1 MQRCAALPLKGYG
14 MSEQGARPVATAG
27 VMTAA
32 AVIYALAAI
41 CLPLPTMMMGMLW
54 PVFIALVTVCE
65 GLRWGLLVSIAALL
79 LTLPLATPAMGA
91 FFVLSFAPTGLAIG
105 GLFRRRA
112 DTLRALTGGVLASLG
127 GKGAAVLMMF
137 LLFGL
142 NPFAVDFSTASEAVN
157 ETLAVYRSLGID
169 EVRLEQTRAVSMQ
182 ALESFALV
190 LPALFLGG
198 SVIEAAACFV
208 VLRNVLVRLGIPAA
222 PFPAFTEW
230 RLPIGFSYL
239 FAFSLIGLYWGT
251 TRDITLLYRAAL
263 NGYLIATLA
272 GLVQGLSFLQ
282 FMMKRYGVASFV
294 RLLVYITILVN
305 GLATQIVTWTGLFDI
320 VFDYRKKMTDHK

>member
-1 MQRCAALPLKGYG
+1 
-14 MSEQGARPVATAG
+14 
-27 VMTAA
+27 MTAA

-54 PVFIALVTVCE
+54 PVFIALVTVRE

-142 NPFAVDFSTASEAVN
+142 NPFAIDFSTASEAVN

-169 EVRLEQTRAVSMQ
+169 EARLEQTRAVSMQ

-208 VLRNVLVRLGIPAA
+208 VLRNVLVRLGIPVA

-230 RLPIGFSYL
+230 RLPISFSYL

-320 VFDYRKKMTDHK
+320 VFDYRKKMTDRK

>member
-1 MQRCAALPLKGYG
+1 MCGALPLKGYG
-14 MSEQGARPVATAG
+14 MSEQGARPVATAW

-54 PVFIALVTVCE
+54 PVFIALVTVRE

-142 NPFAVDFSTASEAVN
+142 NPFAIDFSTASEAVN

-169 EVRLEQTRAVSMQ
+169 EARLEQTRAMSMQ

-230 RLPIGFSYL
+230 RVFLSVRVLADRPLLGDD
-239 FAFSLIGLYWGT
+239 
-251 TRDITLLYRAAL
+251 TRHHPAVPGGAQRISDRHTCGACAGAL
-263 NGYLIATLA
+263 VPAVHDEA
-272 GLVQGLSFLQ
+272 VRCRLVCAPARLHHHLGERTGDADSD
-282 FMMKRYGVASFV
+282 MDGIVRYC
-294 RLLVYITILVN
+294 L
-305 GLATQIVTWTGLFDI
+305 
-320 VFDYRKKMTDHK
+320 

>member
-1 MQRCAALPLKGYG
+1 MCGALPLKGYG
-14 MSEQGARPVATAG
+14 MSEQGARPVATAW

-54 PVFIALVTVCE
+54 PVFIALVTVRE

-142 NPFAVDFSTASEAVN
+142 NPFAIDFSTASEAVN

-169 EVRLEQTRAVSMQ
+169 EARLEQTRAMSMQ

-239 FAFSLIGLYWGT
+239 FAFSLI
-251 TRDITLLYRAAL
+251 
-263 NGYLIATLA
+263 
-272 GLVQGLSFLQ
+272 VPQ
-282 FMMKRYGVASFV
+282 
-294 RLLVYITILVN
+294 
-305 GLATQIVTWTGLFDI
+305 
-320 VFDYRKKMTDHK
+320 

>member
-1 MQRCAALPLKGYG
+1 MCGALPLKGYG

-54 PVFIALVTVCE
+54 PVFIALVTVRE

-142 NPFAVDFSTASEAVN
+142 NPFAIDFSTASEAVN

-169 EVRLEQTRAVSMQ
+169 EARLEQTRAVSMQ

-230 RLPIGFSYL
+230 RPP
-239 FAFSLIGLYWGT
+239 
-251 TRDITLLYRAAL
+251 R
-263 NGYLIATLA
+263 
-272 GLVQGLSFLQ
+272 
-282 FMMKRYGVASFV
+282 
-294 RLLVYITILVN
+294 
-305 GLATQIVTWTGLFDI
+305 GLFSFFP
-320 VFDYRKKMTDHK
+320 VFFVSFPDTLTCSSQ